1 MNFERLSS
9 RQSLISGRAN
19 PGKRRGA
26 SSLFDKEKE
35 DFLRKKDKSKK
46 GNIDIKIKRLID
58 KINSLEDFFTTSSC
72 AGRILLLTI
81 PKSNKKNEVQYIFNS
96 HKKIRY
102 KEIKNII
109 SKKLP
114 KNDVWFKVEPVI
126 LHIASKNVNSAKK
139 ILNTARNIGFRR
151 SGIISLGKNRVTM
164 EFVSTEKIET
174 IVSKNG
180 KLVIDEDY
188 FKILIKEGN
197 QKLEKTWKK
206 IEKLYRSLNDISF

>member
-1 MNFERLSS
+1 MAF
-9 RQSLISGRAN
+9 Q
-19 PGKRRGA
+19 
-26 SSLFDKEKE
+26 KEKN

-46 GNIDIKIKRLID
+46 GSIDIKIKKLVDR
-58 KINSLEDFFTTSSC
+58 INSLEGFYTTSSC
-72 AGRILLLTI
+72 SGRILLLAI
-81 PKSNKKNEVQYIFNS
+81 PRSNKKNEVQYLFCS
-96 HKKIRY
+96 HKKIQF
-102 KEIKNII
+102 KDFKKII
-109 SKKLP
+109 HSKLP

-126 LHIASKNVNSAKK
+126 LHIASENLNSAKK

-180 KLVIDEDY
+180 KLVIDDNY

-197 QKLEKTWKK
+197 RKLEKTWEK
-206 IEKLYRSLNDISF
+206 IERLYKKVK